1 MKYLQLVWAQ
11 LWRNRKRTWFTI
23 ISVAIAFL
31 MFAVLIGFNV
41 VLQSALANLDNRLFI
56 SSKYA
61 QEQLPI
67 AYKSRIEE
75 TNGVAAV
82 SHMTYFGGYFK
93 DRRFIVPAYA
103 TDVEKTFRVY
113 RSLFEV
119 SDGALEKIR
128 TRKNGA
134 IVSKPLAAL
143 FGWEVGDRVP
153 LGSSIWTKTDG
164 DSDYEI
170 EIVGTYES
178 RDGATQGLAGS
189 MFIRY
194 DYLNDSRLF
203 LRDHVQFYIAEISDP
218 AASDRIIRAIDAKFA
233 NSPAETRSMTE
244 QALLQSQMTTI
255 KELNLL
261 VNAIVG
267 AAFFSLLFV
276 IASTMTKSVRER
288 RPEFAVLKTVGF
300 TNGGVALLVLL
311 EAALLCL
318 SAAAIG
324 LLLARGVFA
333 IAGDL
338 FATAG
343 IPWIIW
349 LSAFGIAT
357 TLALLSSVL
366 PAWQAGR
373 LTIIESLS
381 LRR

>member
-11 LWRNRKRTWFTI
+11 LWRNRKRTMFTI

-41 VLQSALANLDNRLFI
+41 VLQSALANLDNRLFV

-67 AYKSRIEE
+67 AYQSRIAE
-75 TNGVAAV
+75 TPGVTTV
-82 SHMTYFGGYFK
+82 SHMTYFGGYFH
-93 DRRFIVPAYA
+93 DRRFVVPAYA
-103 TDVEKTFRVY
+103 SDVETMFHVY

-119 SDGALEKIR
+119 SDGALAKLR
-128 TRKNGA
+128 THKNGA
-134 IVSKPLAAL
+134 IVSAPLAAL
-143 FGWEVGDRVP
+143 FGWKVGDKVT
-153 LGSSIWTKTDG
+153 LGSSIWARTDG
-164 DSDYEI
+164 SSDYDI
-170 EIVGTYES
+170 EIVGTFKS

-203 LRDHVQFYIAEISDP
+203 LRNHVQFFIAEVSNP
-218 AASDRIIRAIDAKFA
+218 AAAQRIIGTIDAKFA
-233 NSPAETRSMTE
+233 NSPAETLTMTE
-244 QALLQSQMTTI
+244 QALLQSQMSTI
-255 KELNLL
+255 KDLNLL
-261 VNAIVG
+261 VNAVVG

-288 RPEFAVLKTVGF
+288 RPEFAVLKTIGF
-300 TNGGVALLVLL
+300 TNGGVALLVLA

-318 SAAAIG
+318 SAAALG

-343 IPWIIW
+343 IPWIVW
-349 LSAFGIAT
+349 LGALGIAT
-357 TLALLSSVL
+357 ALAVLSSAV
-366 PAWQAGR
+366 PAWHAGR
-373 LTIIESLS
+373 LTIIESLA